1 MQHPDVLMA
10 VLMFVFAAVI
20 FLFIWRARRG
30 HLSRVRKIG
39 GIAALEEAVGRAT
52 EMGRPVIFAMGYTD
66 IMDITTHASLAVMAH
81 VARLAARLHT
91 RFVALVRIPNVF
103 PVAEEYVRE
112 AYKAEGVLE
121 EFNAE
126 EQVRFVTDDGV
137 VYALSV
143 ARYIEENKAGCA
155 IFLGAFDF
163 TSLLMTEPGAQMGV
177 IQIAGDPYLAQV
189 PFLVCTCD
197 YTIIG
202 EEYFAAGAYVSPD
215 PTMRGTLTSQD
226 IIKAVFVALIVVG
239 TVCYHIGVGP
249 ARWFVE
255 LLKHYK

>member
-1 MQHPDVLMA
+1 MQHPDALMA
-10 VLMFVFAAVI
+10 ILMFAFAAVI

-52 EMGRPVIFAMGYTD
+52 ETGRPVVFAMGGSD
-66 IMDITTHASLAVMAH
+66 IMDIMTHASLAVMSH
-81 VARLAARLHT
+81 IARLAARVHT

-103 PVAEEYVRE
+103 PVAEEFVRE

-121 EFNAE
+121 EFDAE
-126 EQVRFVTDDGV
+126 EQVRFVTDNAM
-137 VYALSV
+137 VYAMSV
-143 ARYIEENKAGCA
+143 ARYIEEHKAGCA
-155 IFLGAFDF
+155 VFLGAFDF

-177 IQIAGDPYLAQV
+177 IQIAGDPYLWQV
-189 PFLVCTCD
+189 PFFVCTCD
-197 YTIIG
+197 YTIMG

-215 PTMRGTLTSQD
+215 PTMRGTLVSQD
-226 IIKAVFVALIVVG
+226 IIKAIFVGLILLG
-239 TVCYHIGVGP
+239 LLCYHLDVSP

-255 LLKHYK
+255 LLQHYK